1 MKAASLVA
9 LLLLSLAIVAARVPA
24 WAGEPDPYKLLLYDL
39 LDLDQQELF
48 ELQQHSP
55 LAEVH
60 ARAELYA
67 ALRTKAR
74 TDTTDDQRYL
84 KSFLLIGWIA
94 RVRSNFATAEAFNT
108 DFMELFEAK
117 PNETL
122 KVMSAQ
128 DFLLT
133 EMCTYLARY
142 FFFEKTDPQGHQAF
156 ANKYRAQMNAV
167 LGQEKANRCLDA
179 FSRVKS

>member
-1 MKAASLVA
+1 MKAAPLVA
-9 LLLLSLAIVAARVPA
+9 LLLSLTIVAARAPA
-24 WAGEPDPYKLLLYDL
+24 WAAEPDPYKLLLYDL

-48 ELQQHSP
+48 GPQQHNP

-60 ARAELYA
+60 ARDDLYV
-67 ALRTKAR
+67 ALRAKAQ
-74 TDTTDDQRYL
+74 TDTTGDQRHL
-84 KSFLLIGWIA
+84 KTFLLIGWIA
-94 RVRSNFATAEAFNT
+94 RVKGNFAVVEAFNA

-128 DFLLT
+128 DFLLI
-133 EMCTYLARY
+133 EMCTYLAKY
-142 FFFEKTDPQGHQAF
+142 FFFEKNDPQGHQAF
-156 ANKYRAQMNAV
+156 ENRHRAQMNAV
-167 LGQEKANRCLDA
+167 LGAEKAQRCLDA